1 MTESRLQQIVRDFLE
16 SLSLD
21 IVEER
26 IINYIVREVRMG
38 RKLSAVLQDPYI
50 KNRLTQQQVDEI
62 LESPE
67 VLDAI
72 ERELAQAFETKD
84 FKFKE

>member
-1 MTESRLQQIVRDFLE
+1 MTESRTQKIIREFLE

-21 IVEER
+21 VIEER

-38 RKLSAVLQDPYI
+38 RKLSSVLQDPYI
-50 KNRLTQQQVDEI
+50 RNRLTDRQVEDV
-62 LESPE
+62 LKSPE

-72 ERELAQAFETKD
+72 EKELEQAFETKD
-84 FKFKE
+84 FKFKD

>member
-1 MTESRLQQIVRDFLE
+1 MTESRMQKIISDFLE

-21 IVEER
+21 VVEER
-26 IINYIVREVRMG
+26 IVNYIVREVRMG
-38 RKLSAVLQDPYI
+38 RKFSAVLQDPYI
-50 KNRLTQQQVDEI
+50 RNRLSEQQASDL

-67 VLDAI
+67 VLNAI
-72 ERELAQAFETKD
+72 EKELEKAFEAQD

>member
-1 MTESRLQQIVRDFLE
+1 MQKIVRNFLE

-50 KNRLTQQQVDEI
+50 KNRLTQQQIDDI

-67 VLDAI
+67 VLEAI
-72 ERELAQAFETKD
+72 EQELAQAFETKD
-84 FKFKE
+84 FRFKE

>member
-1 MTESRLQQIVRDFLE
+1 MSETRMQKIVRDFLE

-21 IVEER
+21 VVEER
-26 IINYIVREVRMG
+26 IISYIVREVRMG

-50 KNRLTQQQVDEI
+50 KNRLTAQQIDDI

-72 ERELAQAFETKD
+72 EKELQEAFETKD

>member
-1 MTESRLQQIVRDFLE
+1 MTESRTQQIIQEFLE

-21 IVEER
+21 VIEER
-26 IINYIVREVRMG
+26 IVNYIVREVRMG

-50 KNRLTQQQVDEI
+50 RNRLSEQQVNDV

-67 VLDAI
+67 VLEAI
-72 ERELAQAFETKD
+72 EKQLAQAFETRD

>member
-1 MTESRLQQIVRDFLE
+1 MSETRMQKIIRDFLE

-21 IVEER
+21 VVEER

-38 RKLSAVLQDPYI
+38 RRMSAVLQDPYI
-50 KNRLTQQQVDEI
+50 RNRLTEQQIDEI
-62 LESPE
+62 LRSPE

-72 ERELAQAFETKD
+72 EKELEQAFETKD